1 MTKQTQKLMSVYLDL
16 ENNRTLSNLND
27 DDCSEL
33 ILGKFEL
40 NKNNIGKRYKSSPSL
55 GISYDT
61 ESVRLYHQA
70 KELYCLGYFE
80 STIMVCRATAEYLA
94 FEIFVEQIDLQGER
108 KQIETIAENLDFRKI
123 VNNFL
128 VKGIKPLIDNDSK
141 DLFNQLYDLGN
152 NWIHPKE
159 KQEDLNVEK
168 EAEKAFLL
176 LGKLMQSLRNVLFD
190 YEIVKGVLTR
200 KQNSRKYYRGIKLA
214 QSNNK
219 NEK

>member
-1 MTKQTQKLMSVYLDL
+1 MTKQAHKLMSVFLDL
-16 ENNRTLSNLND
+16 ESNSTLNNLSD
-27 DDCSEL
+27 GDY
-33 ILGKFEL
+33 GKIIYGRFEL
-40 NKNNIGKRYKSSPSL
+40 NKNSIGKRYKSIPSL

-94 FEIFVEQIDLQGER
+94 FEVFVEQIDLQGDR
-108 KQIETIAENLDFRKI
+108 KQIESIAENLDFRKI

-128 VKGIKPLIDNDSK
+128 AKGTQPLIDKNSR

-159 KQEDLNVEK
+159 KQVEVVVEE
-168 EAEKAFLL
+168 EAGKALSL
-176 LGKLMQSLRNVLFD
+176 LGKLMQSLRSVLFD
-190 YEIVKGVLTR
+190 YEIVNGVLTR

-214 QSNNK
+214 QSNKK